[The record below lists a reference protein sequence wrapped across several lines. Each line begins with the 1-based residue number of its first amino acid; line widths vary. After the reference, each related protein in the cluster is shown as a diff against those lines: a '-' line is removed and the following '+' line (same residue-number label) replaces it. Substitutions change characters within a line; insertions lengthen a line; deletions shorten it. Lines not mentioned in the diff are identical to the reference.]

1 MCTRMKRAKLLKLES
16 VQALGADGGI
26 FIISAFPLHQSCC
39 VDLTRPMKSFRL
51 HLRPKNLLFLKL
63 MEKYVRRDSLVHS
76 YQCFRNFISSSEE
89 NLSFSGS
96 VRAHRQLLNRSAL
109 ECRHIA
115 YRFTTAVKA
124 GQITA
129 NKERRDQ
136 ST

>member
-96 VRAHRQLLNRSAL
+96 VRAHRVDSFS
-109 ECRHIA
+109 I
-115 YRFTTAVKA
+115 
-124 GQITA
+124 
-129 NKERRDQ
+129 DQ
-136 ST
+136 HWNVDIYCSIYIHNSSKGWTNNSK